1 MTQGILS
8 NLKIG
13 SAVSDV
19 KPLHSCIDPKI
30 IPKCRD
36 LRTGKNWKISDQL
49 GPSPWIKRFV
59 DPCQTDLLEITE
71 NMPLHE
77 LHT

>member
-1 MTQGILS
+1 MTQRILS

-30 IPKCRD
+30 IPKSRD
-36 LRTGKNWKISDQL
+36 LRTDHSKKVENFAPARTESVDQAVRRSL
-49 GPSPWIKRFV
+49 PKRFV
-59 DPCQTDLLEITE
+59 G
-71 NMPLHE
+71 NNKKHAVA
-77 LHT
+77 

>member
-30 IPKCRD
+30 IPKSRD
-36 LRTGKNWKISDQL
+36 LRTGKNWKILDELGRVRTESVDQAVRRSL
-49 GPSPWIKRFV
+49 PNRFV
-59 DPCQTDLLEITE
+59 G
-71 NMPLHE
+71 NNKKHVVA
-77 LHT
+77 